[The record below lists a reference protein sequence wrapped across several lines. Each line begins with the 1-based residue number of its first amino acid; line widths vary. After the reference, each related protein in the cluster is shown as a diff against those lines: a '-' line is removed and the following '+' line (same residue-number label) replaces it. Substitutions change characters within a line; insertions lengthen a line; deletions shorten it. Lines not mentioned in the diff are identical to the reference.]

1 MKSRWG
7 HGEQEHLAKNGQNAR
22 EHVYDGVSG
31 ASLVLNVV
39 IKPEQLREVVVLFWG
54 LDNLCHEFP
63 KALMVCH
70 NGERPP

>member
-7 HGEQEHLAKNGQNAR
+7 HGEQEHLAETGQNAR

-39 IKPEQLREVVVLFWG
+39 IKPEQLREVVVLLWG
-54 LDNLCHEFP
+54 LDNLRHEFP

>member
-7 HGEQEHLAKNGQNAR
+7 HGEQEHLAETGQNAR

-39 IKPEQLREVVVLFWG
+39 IKPEQLREVVVLF
-54 LDNLCHEFP
+54 
-63 KALMVCH
+63 
-70 NGERPP
+70 